1 MGQMSLW
8 GWLFIA
14 PDAYLIFFKFI
25 FIIKGCLDKIINVF
39 IEVIE
44 PGSFIIFNSIAQI
57 TPIITNS
64 NISNNKK
71 IRILAKDRI
80 GPHNIVI
87 ISILFGNLLGEGY
100 AEYRNKGTGTR
111 FCFYQENSHAAY
123 LTWLHGLLADLGYCN
138 TNTPEIQRRLGKNG
152 IVRKIIRFK
161 TWTYSSFNWI
171 QDLWYINHV
180 KIVPSVIGDYLTP
193 LALAI
198 WIMDDGGKVGNGLK
212 LSTNSFTYLDCTLL
226 VKVLYENFHL
236 KSSIQSAGKDNQYI
250 IYIWKESIPLLRQI
264 VLPYVHPSMKY
275 KLTM

>member
-87 ISILFGNLLGEGY
+87 ISILFGSLDPLAKERRRRLLELTERSFPDG
-100 AEYRNKGTGTR
+100 KVPDPFT
-111 FCFYQENSHAAY
+111 F
-123 LTWLHGLLADLGYCN
+123 TWLGL
-138 TNTPEIQRRLGKNG
+138 
-152 IVRKIIRFK
+152 
-161 TWTYSSFNWI
+161 S
-171 QDLWYINHV
+171 
-180 KIVPSVIGDYLTP
+180 
-193 LALAI
+193 
-198 WIMDDGGKVGNGLK
+198 
-212 LSTNSFTYLDCTLL
+212 LD
-226 VKVLYENFHL
+226 V
-236 KSSIQSAGKDNQYI
+236 A
-250 IYIWKESIPLLRQI
+250 RQ
-264 VLPYVHPSMKY
+264 
-275 KLTM
+275 